1 MSESTSR
8 VIADSTHQ
16 ERILR
21 VADACF
27 EMFSIQEL
35 KRPIT
40 ILHEIAHS
48 FPEATAAEI
57 TEAIKLAISW
67 RRALRYASGWTH

>member
-1 MSESTSR
+1 MSETTTPATSITTQQDR
-8 VIADSTHQ
+8 V
-16 ERILR
+16 LL
-21 VADACF
+21 VADVCF

-48 FPEATAAEI
+48 FPEASAAEI
-57 TEAIKLAISW
+57 TEAIALALSW
-67 RRALRYASGWTH
+67 RRALRRAGGWTH

>member
-1 MSESTSR
+1 MTAFLLDTVQNNR
-8 VIADSTHQ
+8 D
-16 ERILR
+16 RILR
-21 VADACF
+21 IADTCF

-48 FPEATAAEI
+48 FPEANRTEI
-57 TEAIKLAISW
+57 SEAIKLALSW
-67 RRALRYASGWTH
+67 RRALRDAGGWTH